1 MVQKEREKRN
11 RLKKYF
17 NIKKEK
23 RNENK
28 KMKEEKKIT
37 EK

>member
-23 RNENK
+23 RR
-28 KMKEEKKIT
+28 KEEGNGKR
-37 EK
+37 